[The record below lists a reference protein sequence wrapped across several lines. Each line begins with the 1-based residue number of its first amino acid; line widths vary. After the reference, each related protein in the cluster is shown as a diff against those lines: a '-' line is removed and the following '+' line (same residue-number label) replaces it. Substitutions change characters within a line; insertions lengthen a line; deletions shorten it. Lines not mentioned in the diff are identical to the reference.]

1 VTRVTRQSP
10 MQSTIGTRN
19 MFKMQGESTE
29 SAFGKRSRQGGV
41 IDE

>member
-1 VTRVTRQSP
+1 
-10 MQSTIGTRN
+10 

-29 SAFGKRSRQGGV
+29 SASGKRSRQSGV